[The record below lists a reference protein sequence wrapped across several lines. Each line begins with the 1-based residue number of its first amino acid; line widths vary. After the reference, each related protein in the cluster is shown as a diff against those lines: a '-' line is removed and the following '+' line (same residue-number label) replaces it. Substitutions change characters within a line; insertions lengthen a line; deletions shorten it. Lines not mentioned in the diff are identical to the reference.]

1 MVNKEELKVVEL
13 KDMTKEELL
22 GVIEIKDYRIKE
34 LEQEVEVLR
43 EILNTKLT
51 KKDFEK

>member
-1 MVNKEELKVVEL
+1 MVEL

-43 EILNTKLT
+43 EIVNKKLT
-51 KKDFEK
+51 KDDFEQK

>member
-1 MVNKEELKVVEL
+1 MVEL

-22 GVIEIKDYRIKE
+22 GVIEIKDYKIKE

-43 EILNTKLT
+43 EIINTKLS
-51 KKDFEK
+51 KEDFEK

>member
-1 MVNKEELKVVEL
+1 MIEL

-34 LEQEVEVLR
+34 LEEELEVLR
-43 EILNTKLT
+43 EIVSKKLT
-51 KKDFEK
+51 KEDFEGK

>member
-1 MVNKEELKVVEL
+1 MVEL

-34 LEQEVEVLR
+34 LEQEVEILK
-43 EILNTKLT
+43 EIINTKLT
-51 KKDFEK
+51 KEDFGKEN